1 MAYNLLSN
9 KGNLK
14 FMSYKDIQSIPWSQA
29 SPFEFNSKNRIREW
43 QDKLKRTYKTKLS
56 IAIAVAFI
64 GGVLLTLSL
73 QKAPNFFQAAEVAAP
88 AVVETETKPAIPEL
102 NKENLLRVLQ
112 EEGVFCAEVVL
123 AQAQVESGLLTA
135 GNSSKI
141 NNLFGMRY
149 PSRRQ
154 TTAIGLY
161 FQGKDSVVLGTQK
174 ELRKHLNKPTYAVY
188 DNWVDAVKDYKIW
201 QDFSFKAESKYIDFL
216 QRVYATEPTY
226 GETLAKMTQ

>member
-1 MAYNLLSN
+1 
-9 KGNLK
+9 
-14 FMSYKDIQSIPWSQA
+14 MSYKDIQSIYWNQA

-73 QKAPNFFQAAEVAAP
+73 QKAPDFFQAAEVSAP
-88 AVVETETKPAIPEL
+88 HVTETEAAIPEL

-112 EEGVFCAEVVL
+112 EEGVFCPEVVL

-149 PSRRQ
+149 PGRRQ

-174 ELRKHLNKPTYAVY
+174 GLRKHLNKPTYAVY
-188 DNWVDAVKDYKIW
+188 TNWVDAVKDYKIW

-216 QRVYATEPTY
+216 QRVYATEPSY
-226 GETLAKMTQ
+226 GATLAKMTQ